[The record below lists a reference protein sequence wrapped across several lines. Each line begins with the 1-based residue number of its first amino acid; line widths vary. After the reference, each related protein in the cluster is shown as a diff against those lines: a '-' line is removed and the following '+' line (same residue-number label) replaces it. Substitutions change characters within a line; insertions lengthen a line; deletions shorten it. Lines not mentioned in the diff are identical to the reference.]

1 MNSFILNNKMAIQAN
16 SIPHFSGK
24 KELSL
29 QDLDTLAHVVQA
41 HGMTTEYVPAGMPRG
56 RRQYTGANYNLSQ
69 FVDECNGETAAP
81 DKPGTLASVQYR
93 STAAPYIDNGNMVLP
108 LAHDCDPAEDS
119 SEPAEQ
125 ATGGICSINVGSN
138 LKRPLINRGDIQLPL
153 AHSDWGEAEGPMATP
168 GLLYAVVVHDDC
180 DGAISAPYIEQGVLH
195 LLAPGGGGGGDG
207 GITSCIFSGTVTAPT
222 VKGTQLQLP
231 YAEQTNEVCFGKAT
245 PVYTPGVL
253 KHVSFAPDNCNACGY
268 YPWIAD
274 GECYIPTPI
283 VALGGEDG
291 KSALCNHLINC
302 EYAPVTL
309 SSCRLPDGTM
319 LYLQGWT
326 ERNGQQLRLKLT
338 TDNAYYY

>member
-1 MNSFILNNKMAIQAN
+1 MKSFEKGEVLKADRLNELLAATAGTADTAGRTVPPRPGIKAQPGLARFNMQVEDSCTGEVSTLPDYAGLIKAAEYAAQDAP
-16 SIPHFSGK
+16 SIN
-24 KELSL
+24 
-29 QDLDTLAHVVQA
+29 
-41 HGMTTEYVPAGMPRG
+41 RG
-56 RRQYTGANYNLSQ
+56 R
-69 FVDECNGETAAP
+69 
-81 DKPGTLASVQYR
+81 
-93 STAAPYIDNGNMVLP
+93 IILP
-108 LAHDCDPAEDS
+108 LAHDYSPAEDS
-119 SEPAEQ
+119 SVPAKQ

-153 AHSDWGEAEGPMATP
+153 AHSDWGEAEGAKATP
-168 GLLYAVVVHDDC
+168 GLLYAVEVHDEC
-180 DGAISAPYIEQGVLH
+180 VGAVSAPYIEQGVLH
-195 LLAPGGGGGGDG
+195 LFATGGGGGGDG

-231 YAEQTNEVCFGKAT
+231 YAEQANDICAGQAT

-274 GECYIPTPI
+274 GSCFIPTPI

-291 KSALCNHLINC
+291 KSALCNHLIDC
-302 EYAPVTL
+302 EYAPITL

-326 ERNGQQLRLKLT
+326 ERNGQQLRLKIT
-338 TDNAYYY
+338 TENAYYY